1 MSKSEFHIPH
11 STFNI
16 EFFAPQKTLGGY
28 CGGVPPLPIPNRE
41 VKPACADGTA
51 MQCGRVGGCLLLLG
65 SSRSNDFGDLF
76 FCSVLLLVY
85 IILLILLS
93 NQNDKTMD
101 KQSRYRELLSQ
112 IEVFAN
118 ADDNPIS
125 VLSNCAAVMK
135 VAFPKEFFWV
145 GFYIVDGDELILGPF
160 QGTPACTRIKF
171 GRGVCGTAWKEA
183 RSLVVE
189 DVEAFPGHIAC
200 SSLSRS
206 EIVVPLFS
214 DGVVVGEIDI
224 DSTELSTFDDIDREY
239 LEQAA
244 EIIAPFMAKLSKTT
258 NNHCTDDRLQR

>member
-1 MSKSEFHIPH
+1 
-11 STFNI
+11 
-16 EFFAPQKTLGGY
+16 
-28 CGGVPPLPIPNRE
+28 
-41 VKPACADGTA
+41 
-51 MQCGRVGGCLLLLG
+51 
-65 SSRSNDFGDLF
+65 
-76 FCSVLLLVY
+76 
-85 IILLILLS
+85 
-93 NQNDKTMD
+93 MD

-135 VAFPKEFFWV
+135 VVFPKEYFWV
-145 GFYIVDGDELILGPF
+145 GFYIVDDDELILGPF

-171 GRGVCGTAWKEA
+171 GRGVCGTAWKEC

-214 DGVVVGEIDI
+214 EGVVVGEIDI
-224 DSTELSTFDDIDREY
+224 DSTELSTFDDTDRKY
-239 LEQAA
+239 LEQVA
-244 EIIAPFMAKLSKTT
+244 EIIVPFMA
-258 NNHCTDDRLQR
+258 RLAK

>member
-1 MSKSEFHIPH
+1 
-11 STFNI
+11 
-16 EFFAPQKTLGGY
+16 
-28 CGGVPPLPIPNRE
+28 
-41 VKPACADGTA
+41 
-51 MQCGRVGGCLLLLG
+51 
-65 SSRSNDFGDLF
+65 
-76 FCSVLLLVY
+76 
-85 IILLILLS
+85 
-93 NQNDKTMD
+93 MD

-135 VAFPKEFFWV
+135 VVFQKEYFWV

-171 GRGVCGTAWKEA
+171 GRGVCGTAWKEG

-189 DVEAFPGHIAC
+189 DVEEFPGHIAC

-214 DGVVVGEIDI
+214 DGVVIGEIDI
-224 DSTELSTFDDIDREY
+224 DSTELSTFDDVDREN
-239 LEQAA
+239 LEKAA
-244 EIIAPFMAKLSKTT
+244 EIIAPFMEKFAKTVS
-258 NNHCTDDRLQR
+258 CRM

>member
-1 MSKSEFHIPH
+1 
-11 STFNI
+11 
-16 EFFAPQKTLGGY
+16 
-28 CGGVPPLPIPNRE
+28 
-41 VKPACADGTA
+41 
-51 MQCGRVGGCLLLLG
+51 
-65 SSRSNDFGDLF
+65 
-76 FCSVLLLVY
+76 
-85 IILLILLS
+85 
-93 NQNDKTMD
+93 MD

-135 VAFPKEFFWV
+135 VVLQKEYFWV

-171 GRGVCGTAWKEA
+171 GRGVCGIAWKEG

-189 DVEAFPGHIAC
+189 DVEEFPGHIAC

-214 DGVVVGEIDI
+214 DGVVIGEIDI
-224 DSTELSTFDDIDREY
+224 DSTELATFDDVDREY
-239 LEQAA
+239 LEKAA
-244 EIIAPFMAKLSKTT
+244 EKIAPFMAKISKAAS
-258 NNHCTDDRLQR
+258 CKM

>member
-1 MSKSEFHIPH
+1 
-11 STFNI
+11 
-16 EFFAPQKTLGGY
+16 
-28 CGGVPPLPIPNRE
+28 
-41 VKPACADGTA
+41 
-51 MQCGRVGGCLLLLG
+51 
-65 SSRSNDFGDLF
+65 
-76 FCSVLLLVY
+76 
-85 IILLILLS
+85 
-93 NQNDKTMD
+93 MD
-101 KQSRYRELLSQ
+101 KQSRYQKLLSQ

-135 VAFPKEFFWV
+135 VVFPKEYFWV

-171 GRGVCGTAWKEA
+171 GRGVCGTAWKEC

-214 DGVVVGEIDI
+214 DGIVVGEIDI
-224 DSTELSTFDDIDREY
+224 DSTELATFDNVDREY
-239 LEQAA
+239 LEKAA
-244 EIIAPFMAKLSKTT
+244 EMIATFMAKLAKV
-258 NNHCTDDRLQR
+258 D

>member
-1 MSKSEFHIPH
+1 
-11 STFNI
+11 
-16 EFFAPQKTLGGY
+16 
-28 CGGVPPLPIPNRE
+28 
-41 VKPACADGTA
+41 
-51 MQCGRVGGCLLLLG
+51 
-65 SSRSNDFGDLF
+65 
-76 FCSVLLLVY
+76 
-85 IILLILLS
+85 
-93 NQNDKTMD
+93 MD

-135 VAFPKEFFWV
+135 VVFPKEYFWV
-145 GFYIVDGDELILGPF
+145 GFYIVDDDVLILGPF

-171 GRGVCGTAWKEA
+171 GRGVCGTAWKEC

-214 DGVVVGEIDI
+214 DGIVVGEIDI
-224 DSTELSTFDDIDREY
+224 DSTELATFDNVDREY
-239 LEQAA
+239 LEKAA
-244 EIIAPFMAKLSKTT
+244 EMIATFMAKLAKV
-258 NNHCTDDRLQR
+258 D